1 MFFIDSEP
9 ETWNLCPVALE
20 IAIDRIAKEKHQKQY
35 RVDLYGVPYKTEEVR
50 TIADR
55 YSIPILEDS
64 AEALGSHYKGKSV
77 EHLEILVLFQRVV
90 KLLQLRGRLL

>member
-1 MFFIDSEP
+1 MTFRPQPILFYIWGDTCFIDSEP

-20 IAIDRIAKEKHQKQY
+20 IAMTELLKEKHKSIA
-35 RVDLYGVPYKTEEVR
+35 VDLYGVPYKIEEVR

-64 AEALGSHYKGKSV
+64 AEALESLQRQS
-77 EHLEILVLFQRVV
+77 EHLEILVLF
-90 KLLQLRGRLL
+90 L

>member
-1 MFFIDSEP
+1 LTELQRKTPKAI
-9 ETWNLCPVALE
+9 
-20 IAIDRIAKEKHQKQY
+20 IA
-35 RVDLYGVPYKTEEVR
+35 VDLYGVPYKIEEVR

-77 EHLEILVLFQRVV
+77 EHLEILVLFF
-90 KLLQLRGRLL
+90 